1 MRKILLSLV
10 MVILIVIMA
19 VTMKNGLNVGSFKLP
34 GFQEIEKENDEL
46 TEIIA
51 DANEKKVEY
60 QGSLDL
66 LESDASAMAKAKKE
80 YLDLVQVSTD
90 SDIKEALQTKTYTIE
105 YLWSKVGNYA
115 AKEGLNIRMDL
126 TSSTVGAQ
134 DYRNLS
140 FTLDG
145 KYLQIINFIS
155 DIENDADLDFTIDN
169 FSMTK
174 DNAKFTVKDIKLE
187 SGTTSGATVGTSY
200 TVDNT
205 TSGTSPDTTS
215 TGTSST
221 STTSTSTT
229 SPDYVQGNSTPDNTT
244 TN

>member
-10 MVILIVIMA
+10 MIVLIVIMA
-19 VTMKNGLNVGSFKLP
+19 VTMKNGLTVGSFKLP
-34 GFQEIEKENDEL
+34 GFQEIEKKNDEL
-46 TEIIA
+46 TELIA
-51 DANEKKVEY
+51 NANEKKDEY

-66 LESDASAMAKAKKE
+66 LESDATAMAKAKKE

-115 AKEGLNIRMDL
+115 AKEGLVIKVEL
-126 TSSTVGAQ
+126 TNSTVGAQ
-134 DYRNLS
+134 DYRNLA

-145 KYLQIINFIS
+145 KYLQIINFIF
-155 DIENDADLDFTIDN
+155 DIENDSDLDFTIDN

-187 SGTTSGATVGTSY
+187 SGTTV
-200 TVDNT
+200 
-205 TSGTSPDTTS
+205 
-215 TGTSST
+215 TGTTFSQDNS
-221 STTSTSTT
+221 TSTSTT
-229 SPDYVQGNSTPDNTT
+229 PTGTGSSGSETT
-244 TN
+244 TPAPTSTT

>member
-10 MVILIVIMA
+10 MIVLIVIMA
-19 VTMKNGLNVGSFKLP
+19 VTMKNGLTVGSFKLP
-34 GFQEIEKENDEL
+34 GFQEIEKKNDEL
-46 TEIIA
+46 TELIA
-51 DANEKKVEY
+51 NANEKKDEY

-66 LESDASAMAKAKKE
+66 LESDATAMAKAKKE

-115 AKEGLNIRMDL
+115 AKEGLVIKVEL
-126 TSSTVGAQ
+126 TNSTVGAQ
-134 DYRNLS
+134 DYRNLA

-145 KYLQIINFIS
+145 KYLQIINFIF
-155 DIENDADLDFTIDN
+155 DIENDSDLDFTIDN

-187 SGTTSGATVGTSY
+187 SGTTV
-200 TVDNT
+200 
-205 TSGTSPDTTS
+205 
-215 TGTSST
+215 TGTTFSQDNS
-221 STTSTSTT
+221 TSTSTT
-229 SPDYVQGNSTPDNTT
+229 PTGTSSSGSETT
-244 TN
+244 TPVPTSTT

>member
-10 MVILIVIMA
+10 MIVLIVIMA
-19 VTMKNGLNVGSFKLP
+19 VTMKNGLTVGSFKLP
-34 GFQEIEKENDEL
+34 GFQEIEKKNDEL
-46 TEIIA
+46 TELIA
-51 DANEKKVEY
+51 NANEKKDEY

-66 LESDASAMAKAKKE
+66 LESDGAAMAKAKKE

-115 AKEGLNIRMDL
+115 AKEGLVIKVEL
-126 TSSTVGAQ
+126 TNSTVGAQ
-134 DYRNLS
+134 DYRNLA

-145 KYLQIINFIS
+145 KYLQIINFIF
-155 DIENDADLDFTIDN
+155 DIENDSDLDFTIDN

-187 SGTTSGATVGTSY
+187 SGTTV
-200 TVDNT
+200 
-205 TSGTSPDTTS
+205 
-215 TGTSST
+215 TGTTFSQDSS
-221 STTSTSTT
+221 TSTSTT
-229 SPDYVQGNSTPDNTT
+229 PTGTSSSGSETT
-244 TN
+244 TPVPTSTT